1 MLDASGAKSIVEGN
15 TEWSG
20 AIWDTSSSYL
30 KGISDDR
37 RKDFRSL
44 VCKISSLLEIWSEW

>member
-1 MLDASGAKSIVEGN
+1 MEVSTFDASHVKNVVEGN

-20 AIWDTSSSYL
+20 AICDTSSSYL
-30 KGISDDR
+30 KGIADDR

-44 VCKISSLLEIWSEW
+44 VCE